1 MAAKYTTDDV
11 MTAVMD
17 LHGAMLLG
25 FSHVDSLETKI
36 GSLETKIGSIETK
49 IGALETKLGSIE
61 AKTTSIEAEVRGL
74 QRWRV
79 ETDQRLDLAG
89 IARATP

>member
-1 MAAKYTTDDV
+1 M

-25 FSHVDSLETKI
+25 FSRVDRLETRI
-36 GSLETKIGSIETK
+36 DSIETK
-49 IGALETKLGSIE
+49 IDSIETKIGSIE